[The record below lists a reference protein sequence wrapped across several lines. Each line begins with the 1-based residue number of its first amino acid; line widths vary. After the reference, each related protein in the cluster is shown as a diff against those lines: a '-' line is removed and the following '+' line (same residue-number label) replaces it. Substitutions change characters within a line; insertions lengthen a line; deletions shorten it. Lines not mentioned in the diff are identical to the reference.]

1 MYVGNGVRGGGAK
14 ETRRRIIMDSNSRMI
29 YRHRNRET
37 YIYIY
42 VCVYM
47 YITPLTPGDPHEW
60 IQT

>member
-37 YIYIY
+37 YIYIC
-42 VCVYM
+42 VCLHVHYSS
-47 YITPLTPGDPHEW
+47 LTRGSS
-60 IQT
+60 